1 MTEHFFTIMMAIIIG
16 VIGGFGAV
24 IIRFLV
30 EAISEFFFSGHG
42 SILERISV
50 TPWYFLLL
58 IPTFGGLLV
67 GLISK
72 YSIADA
78 KGHGVPEVMTAILQR
93 GGVINPL
100 VAVFKAVTTS
110 ITIGTG
116 GSVGNEGPMVQI
128 GASLGSGIGQFFKV
142 NARRMKI
149 LVGCGV
155 AAGIAGAFNVP
166 VAGALFAI
174 EVVLLDF
181 AVGSFTPIIVSSSIA
196 TVITHYFVGDF
207 TEFTVQPLMLVSPL
221 ETISFFILGALA
233 GLTSFLFIKTL
244 YSFEAFSEK
253 YVKVS
258 PIIKPA
264 LGGLMIGIIG
274 IMFPQI
280 MGIGNDS
287 INLTINNPMIWYLA
301 LILVFVK
308 MVATSVTLSSGGSG
322 GVLSPALF
330 MGAMLGS
337 FYGSIVH
344 YYFPEQTASPN
355 AYALV
360 AMGGLIAGIV
370 RAPLTAIIIVFELT
384 KQTSAILPLML
395 VSTIS
400 LILSQKLSRE
410 SIYTLRLVMKKI
422 KYERINETNLLKSL
436 VVRDV
441 ISNDYTSVSENTT
454 FTEIVKLIVHQNLQC
469 ISVYSVSD
477 KSFMGLISLDA
488 IKGVMFDKELI
499 DNLVIAG
506 DIADRNIAILDINDN
521 CMNALK
527 LINNSKYL
535 GLPVLDPDTKIQIGF
550 VWLDDINDY
559 HQRESEMIES
569 ASNFAEKIMRA
580 NHKNDANFI
589 EGHLISEFEVP
600 QKFVGRSIIGLK
612 IRNKYKVEII
622 SIKHKNENGD
632 YEQLIPHPD
641 YIFHESDLIMVT
653 GEIEKVNILK
663 NL

>member
-30 EAISEFFFSGHG
+30 ESISEFFFSGHG
-42 SILERISV
+42 SILERMSA
-50 TPWYFLLL
+50 TPWYYLLL
-58 IPTFGGLLV
+58 IPSIGGLLV
-67 GLISK
+67 GIISK

-78 KGHGVPEVMTAILQR
+78 KGHGVPEVMTAILKR

-100 VAVFKAVTTS
+100 VAVFKAITTS

-128 GASLGSGIGQFFKV
+128 GASLGSGIGQFFRV

-207 TEFTVQPLMLVSPL
+207 TEFTVQPLMIVSPL

-244 YSFEAFSEK
+244 YSFEAVSDK
-253 YVKVS
+253 YIKVN

-274 IMFPQI
+274 IIFPQI

-308 MVATSVTLSSGGSG
+308 MIATSLTLSSGGSG

-330 MGAMLGS
+330 IGAMLGS

-344 YYFPEQTASPN
+344 YYFPEQTAAPN

-422 KYERINETNLLKSL
+422 KYEKINESNLLKSL
-436 VVRDV
+436 IVRDV
-441 ISNDYTSVSENTT
+441 KSKDFVSISENTT
-454 FTEIVKLIVHQNLQC
+454 FNDVVKLIIDQNLQC
-469 ISVYSVSD
+469 LSVHSVKD

-506 DIADRNIAILDINDN
+506 DIADRNIDILDINEN
-521 CMNALK
+521 CMDALQK
-527 LINNSKYL
+527 INSSKYM
-535 GLPVLDPDTKIQIGF
+535 GLPVLDADSNVQTGF

-580 NHKNDANFI
+580 NQKKDVNFI
-589 EGHLISEFEVP
+589 EGHLLSEFEVP
-600 QKFVGRSIIGLK
+600 QKFIGRSIIGLK
-612 IRNKYKVEII
+612 IRNKYNVEII

-632 YEQLIPHPD
+632 YEQLIPHPE
-641 YIFHESDLIMVT
+641 YIFKENDLIMVT
-653 GEIEKVNILK
+653 GESHKVNILK
-663 NL
+663 DL

>member
-1 MTEHFFTIMMAIIIG
+1 
-16 VIGGFGAV
+16 
-24 IIRFLV
+24 
-30 EAISEFFFSGHG
+30 
-42 SILERISV
+42 
-50 TPWYFLLL
+50 
-58 IPTFGGLLV
+58 
-67 GLISK
+67 
-72 YSIADA
+72 
-78 KGHGVPEVMTAILQR
+78 
-93 GGVINPL
+93 
-100 VAVFKAVTTS
+100 
-110 ITIGTG
+110 
-116 GSVGNEGPMVQI
+116 
-128 GASLGSGIGQFFKV
+128 
-142 NARRMKI
+142 
-149 LVGCGV
+149 
-155 AAGIAGAFNVP
+155 
-166 VAGALFAI
+166 
-174 EVVLLDF
+174 VVLLDF
-181 AVGSFTPIIVSSSIA
+181 AVGSFTPIIISSSIA

-221 ETISFFILGALA
+221 ETISFFILGGLA

-253 YVKVS
+253 YVKVN

-264 LGGLMIGIIG
+264 LGGLLIGMTGII
-274 IMFPQI
+274 FPQI

-287 INLTINNPMIWYLA
+287 INLTINDPMLWYLA

-308 MVATSVTLSSGGSG
+308 MVSTSVTISSGGSG

-330 MGAMLGS
+330 IGAMLGS

-344 YYFPEQTASPN
+344 QLFPEQTAAPN

-370 RAPLTAIIIVFELT
+370 RAPLTAIIMVFELT

-436 VVRDV
+436 IVRDV
-441 ISNDYTSVSENTT
+441 VSKDFTSICENTT
-454 FTEIVKLIVHQNLQC
+454 FNDIVKLIIHQNLQ
-469 ISVYSVSD
+469 SVSVHSVTD
-477 KSFMGLISLDA
+477 KIFMGLISIDT
-488 IKGVMFDKELI
+488 IKGVMFDKDLI

-506 DIADRNIAILDINDN
+506 DIADRNIELLNMNDN
-521 CMNALK
+521 CMDALHK
-527 LINNSKYL
+527 INESNYS
-535 GLPVLDPDTKIQIGF
+535 GLPVLDTETNVQIGF

-580 NHKNDANFI
+580 NQKKDVNFI
-589 EGHLISEFEVP
+589 EGHLLSEFEVP
-600 QKFVGRSIIGLK
+600 QKFIGKSIIGLK
-612 IRNKYKVEII
+612 IRNIYGIEII
-622 SIKHKNENGD
+622 SIKHKNQDGE

-641 YIFHESDLIMVT
+641 YIFQEEDLIMVT
-653 GEIEKVNILK
+653 GESHKVNILK
-663 NL
+663 DL